1 MPEGYK
7 VASVSGREENVSGAT
22 LAELLAAAAV
32 GPVVA
37 YGLSAP
43 AAAYAA
49 ARLLDR
55 DPSARL
61 VVVVPDDARAQD
73 FCRDLRLFVP
83 LPAGA
88 TPGEPGAPARAD
100 EIPAPGTSPYA
111 EVSPDRGAL
120 FRRMTALYR
129 LARGGAVAPR
139 AVVVSAAS
147 LVRRVIPPAELLALC
162 FELARGQTIDRD
174 ATVAALLAAGFRR
187 APVVEDPGTF
197 AVRGGVID
205 LYPPLYGQPVRLELF
220 GDELESMRAFDP
232 TTQRTLRPVDA
243 IAIHPVRETIAT
255 RGADVRA
262 QILAAADA
270 AAHPSSATRRLL
282 DQVDSGEEV
291 VGLET
296 LTPAFHAR
304 MAPLGAY
311 LSHGVDTEWLI
322 VDPDAVVRAA
332 AAEVEEAEL
341 RHEERIADHRIAF
354 PPSAWY
360 VAPEEL
366 AGELGALPRRVEV
379 RGLEILSGPDD
390 AGADGDAPA
399 AAPPLPAA
407 SHPGA
412 VTLRFAQAAGSAL
425 RYELERARRQ
435 KAPELMRPLVAALA
449 DWRDAGWRTAIAV
462 DSASRTERL
471 GALLAEYGL
480 PAVVREVD
488 PHRPFRFDALEP
500 GAPPALVRGHL
511 SAGFTLPSDR
521 VAILSDDDIFGS
533 RRATSTR
540 QRQAARRA
548 REALLGGVADFSQ
561 LQPGD
566 HVVHKLHGI
575 GEYKGLVKLP
585 LGGTP
590 IDFLHLAYDG
600 GLLYLPVYRL
610 DEVQRYVG
618 ADGQKPRLD
627 KLGGITWERSRSK
640 AAREVRALAEELL
653 QLYAQR
659 AALPGRAFP
668 PADAMFR
675 EFEATFPF
683 EETPDQQSAID
694 DVLADME
701 KSQPMDR
708 LVCGDVGYGKTE
720 VALRAILKAAL
731 GGAQAA
737 LLAPTTVLVEQHF
750 QTMTQ
755 RFAGWPVRI
764 GKLSRFQSPAER
776 TQVVRGL
783 AEGTIDA
790 VVGTHRLL
798 SNDVRF
804 KDLGVIVIDE
814 EQRFGV
820 AHKERLKRMRTH
832 VDVLTL
838 TATPIP
844 RTLHMSLTGMRD
856 LSIIATPPVDRRSI
870 RTLVAR
876 PEDGVLREG
885 IRRELGRGGQI
896 FFVVPR
902 IAGIADGDDRS
913 LEKWATHLR
922 ALVPEARVAT
932 AHGQMSAEQLE
943 KAMVDFVGGRQD
955 ILVCTTI
962 VESGLDIARA
972 NTMFVARADRLGLA
986 QMYQL
991 RGRIG
996 RSKER
1001 AFCYLLLPLS
1011 DKAVLTDE
1019 ARRRLEALQRYS
1031 DLGSG
1036 FLIASHDLEI
1046 RGAGELFGRKQS
1058 GSIASVGFETFTALL
1073 EEAVAELK
1081 GEEIK
1086 RELDPELN
1094 VDVPGFI
1101 PDDYVPDTGQR
1112 LDLYKR
1118 LATADDDDE
1127 IGLILEE
1134 MVDRYGPLP
1143 AEASLLAELMGLKT
1157 LARRLRAQSVE
1168 LARGRLTLALAEDTP
1183 LEPARVMTL
1192 VRESRGNYK
1201 LTPDMRLTRVFTA
1214 QEQKAPAEAARR
1226 CLLELVA
1233 CAT

>member
-1 MPEGYK
+1 M
-7 VASVSGREENVSGAT
+7 ASVSSSEDSPPGAT
-22 LAELLAAAAV
+22 LADLLAAAAA

-37 YGLSAP
+37 YGLAAP

-55 DPSARL
+55 DPAARL
-61 VVVVPDDARAQD
+61 VVIVPDDARAQD
-73 FCRDLRLFVP
+73 LTRDLRLFVP
-83 LPAGA
+83 LPAGVTA
-88 TPGEPGAPARAD
+88 GDPGAPHRAD
-100 EIPAPGTSPYA
+100 EISPPGTSPYA

-129 LARGGAVAPR
+129 LARGGAIAPR
-139 AVVVSAAS
+139 AVVASAGS
-147 LVRRVIPPAELLALC
+147 LVRRVIPPAELLALS
-162 FELARGQTIDRD
+162 FELARGQSIDRD
-174 ATVAALLAAGFRR
+174 ATVAALLAAGYRR
-187 APVVEDPGTF
+187 APVVEDPGSF

-205 LYPPLYGQPVRLELF
+205 LFPPLYGLPVRLELF
-220 GDELESMRAFDP
+220 GDELESLRAFDP
-232 TTQRTLRPVDA
+232 TSQRTLRPLDT

-255 RGADVRA
+255 RGADVRGRV
-262 QILAAADA
+262 LAAADA
-270 AAHPSSATRRLL
+270 AAHPSAATRHLL
-282 DQVDSGEEV
+282 EQIESGEEV

-296 LTPAFHAR
+296 LMPAFHA
-304 MAPLGAY
+304 ALVPLTDY
-311 LSHGVDTEWLI
+311 LSHGVETEWLI
-322 VDPDAVVRAA
+322 VDPDAVVREA
-332 AAEVEEAEL
+332 AAEVEEAER
-341 RHEERIADHRIAF
+341 RHEERVADHRISFA
-354 PPSAWY
+354 PAELY
-360 VAPEEL
+360 VAPDEL
-366 AGELGALPRRVEV
+366 AAQLASPPRRVEV
-379 RGLEILSGPDD
+379 RGLEIFHAAPEP
-390 AGADGDAPA
+390 GAAEDAPEDA
-399 AAPPLPAA
+399 LAGQPPPLP
-407 SHPGA
+407 
-412 VTLRFAQAAGSAL
+412 VTQLHFAQEAGSAL

-435 KAPELMRPLVAALA
+435 KAPELIRPLVAALA

-462 DSASRTERL
+462 NSASRAERL
-471 GALLAEYGL
+471 TALLAEYGL
-480 PAVVREVD
+480 PAAPSEVD
-488 PHRPFRFDALEP
+488 PFRFDALAP
-500 GAPPALVRGHL
+500 GGPPALVRGRL
-511 SAGFTLPSDR
+511 STGFTLPADR
-521 VAILSDDDIFGS
+521 VAILSDEDIFGS
-533 RRATSTR
+533 RRASSTR

-548 REALLGGVADFSQ
+548 RDALMGGVADFSQ
-561 LQPGD
+561 LQTGD
-566 HVVHKLHGI
+566 HVVHRLHGI

-600 GLLYLPVYRL
+600 GMLYLPVYRL

-627 KLGGITWERSRSK
+627 KLGGITWEKSK
-640 AAREVRALAEELL
+640 RKAGREVRALAEELL

-659 AALPGRAFP
+659 AALIGRAFP

-675 EFEATFPF
+675 EFEATFAF
-683 EETPDQQSAID
+683 DETPDQQTAID

-701 KSQPMDR
+701 RSQPMDR

-737 LLAPTTVLVEQHF
+737 LLAPTTVLVEQHH

-755 RFAGWPVRI
+755 RFAGWPVRL
-764 GKLSRFQSPAER
+764 GKLSRFQTPAER
-776 TQVVRGL
+776 TAILRGL
-783 AEGTIDA
+783 AGGTIDA

-804 KDLGVIVIDE
+804 KDLGLIVIDE

-820 AHKERLKRMRTH
+820 AHKERLKRMRTQI
-832 VDVLTL
+832 DVLTL

-885 IRRELGRGGQI
+885 IRRELGRGGQV

-902 IAGIADGDDRS
+902 ILGLPGDKEDRS
-913 LEKWATHLR
+913 LEKWAEHLR
-922 ALVPEARVAT
+922 KLVPEARVNT
-932 AHGQMSAEQLE
+932 AHGQMPAEALE
-943 KAMVDFVGGRQD
+943 RAMVDFVAGRQD

-962 VESGLDIARA
+962 VESGLDIPRA
-972 NTMFVARADRLGLA
+972 NTMFVTRADRLGLA
-986 QMYQL
+986 QLYQL

-996 RSKER
+996 RSTER
-1001 AFCYLLLPLS
+1001 GFCYLLLPLS
-1011 DKAVLTDE
+1011 EKHALTDD

-1058 GSIASVGFETFTALL
+1058 GSIASVGFETYTAML

-1081 GEEIK
+1081 GEQIQ
-1086 RELDPELN
+1086 RPRDPELN

-1118 LATADDDDE
+1118 LASATDDDE
-1127 IGLILEE
+1127 IGFILEE
-1134 MVDRYGPLP
+1134 MVDRYGALP
-1143 AEASLLAELMGLKT
+1143 AEASLLAELMGLKS

-1183 LEPARVMTL
+1183 LQPARVMAL
-1192 VRESRGNYK
+1192 VRAPGSTYK
-1201 LTPDMRLTRVFTA
+1201 LTPDMRLTRAFTA